1 MVVSSQC
8 AAGDDG
14 GCTYVLGGGNPRYS
28 YNAREFVGLL
38 TTPGRRLKRPLLFL
52 PWLGKV
58 CCGGGNITWV
68 LASEHGARCPRD
80 SGFRGGRIDGQT
92 DGRNKLHKLTPL
104 MSPSA
109 SADWN
114 GNGVTRG
121 ILPVGLASD
130 LTHVVGAP
138 VCARLRGDAEVWEMR
153 LLFAKM
159 FQLIWVH
166 GDQRRRL
173 TWACG
178 LRHRRAGV
186 GRDVILAVCQQGG
199 EEGKA
204 GRERKVKSRLG
215 IPGGSLDTTQ

>member
-1 MVVSSQC
+1 MRGGRRRWVYIC
-8 AAGDDG
+8 AGGAGVG
-14 GCTYVLGGGNPRYS
+14 GQPEIFIQRERVCGAPN
-28 YNAREFVGLL
+28 NARTKVKEATVV
-38 TTPGRRLKRPLLFL
+38 L

-68 LASEHGARCPRD
+68 LASEHRARCPRD

-138 VCARLRGDAEVWEMR
+138 VCARLRGDAEVWEMG

-204 GRERKVKSRLG
+204 GRERTVKSRLG